1 MLRVWLIAWEAGSD
15 AAAKAI
21 LDRLAGQELTEVLH
35 RPEGPASDL
44 ARAIAGRYGLQEKAL
59 TADASGRKDAV
70 ASRGLPG
77 LLEALR
83 SGEGD
88 EGSICV
94 LAEPEECLRAVCEI
108 MGLPGGREN
117 AVRLD
122 PGAVNLL
129 LFDPRR
135 GWMLETVNDT
145 EHLRRWQETPQA
157 PAQPARKHAAES

>member
-1 MLRVWLIAWEAGSD
+1 MLRVWLIAWQAGGD
-15 AAAKAI
+15 AATQDVSA
-21 LDRLAGQELTEVLH
+21 RLARQEFREVLY
-35 RPEGPASDL
+35 RPGGPASDL
-44 ARAIAGRYGLQEKAL
+44 ARAIAGRCGLQEKAL
-59 TADASGRKDAV
+59 TADASCRKDATV
-70 ASRGLPG
+70 SGGLLG

-94 LAEPEECLRAVCEI
+94 LVEPEECRRAVCEI

-157 PAQPARKHAAES
+157 PAQPTRKHAAES